1 MAFFMRFMGWL
12 ILWSLMYF
20 LVLDLMGL
28 GPGKDPILVSA
39 VILLLSFPAWWFSWK
54 KFKGVFDARQ
64 PETLGE
70 DATAYAFSLRNPA
83 LMYYLMVLKLFLLAM
98 GANGIITLEHHE
110 GWLRTF
116 YIWNFIIL
124 YIYALPFFIIKYL
137 KLKKALA
144 ARLVVDGKTLSL
156 RRGTETLTEISL
168 DAIDTISVEQASL
181 GMLIEAGERKLYLGG
196 RQARGSGFYVEGI
209 QDIYALLK
217 ASAGDKIQSVDSIKA
232 KLKEVEFKPV
242 V

>member
-1 MAFFMRFMGWL
+1 
-12 ILWSLMYF
+12 
-20 LVLDLMGL
+20 
-28 GPGKDPILVSA
+28 
-39 VILLLSFPAWWFSWK
+39 
-54 KFKGVFDARQ
+54 
-64 PETLGE
+64 
-70 DATAYAFSLRNPA
+70 
-83 LMYYLMVLKLFLLAM
+83 MYYLMVLKIFLLAM

-124 YIYALPFFIIKYL
+124 YIYAIPFFIIKYL

-144 ARLVVDGKTLSL
+144 VRLVVDKKTLAL
-156 RRGTETLTEISL
+156 RKGTEKLTEIPVDS
-168 DAIDTISVEQASL
+168 IDTISVEETSL
-181 GMLIEAGERKLYLGG
+181 GMLIEAGEKKLYLGG

-217 ASAGDKIQSVDSIKA
+217 SSAGDKLQSVDSIKA
-232 KLKEVEFKPV
+232 KLKAVEFKPV